1 MELRGKITGDAK
13 MLTMGDEA
21 RLKYLEETLAK
32 VDKVVE
38 AWIKKEVKAEINKVW
53 NKLKIRKGEKG
64 KLTPDIQERLTTI
77 KLMSEMS
84 KADVNAAADEL
95 TAKLELATEMDEIE
109 LLSGEL
115 ADMNGFGAVNSM
127 NAKQITDF
135 LRNIVTLTKTAR
147 TIREINA
154 EQQKLRIESFK
165 NIINNDV
172 TGGQGEMG
180 SNKRQKTAYK
190 RDQNKFF
197 EGLNKFHRQNLSFEW
212 LMNGLARQN
221 KAVGTNESKTH
232 ELFATMVHVA
242 TQRTKEANQETNDRY
257 AEFMSS
263 VFGLEGIAMA
273 DHVAKEMMTPVD
285 SGIMK
290 KDYPKGK
297 ASTKKTLRASNVK
310 ALIEGRAKAE
320 SLGLT
325 KEDVDAAKARYY
337 EIKTEKQALKKNKGK
352 EAEVADDAPIV
363 IESAVEGKD
372 EEMFM
377 SQSQAIA
384 RVMMFRQEGIK
395 ESMIKEG
402 YTEEAMAKVE
412 KDFLTD
418 ESKTIME
425 WLSLEYAKNYDVV
438 NKVYR
443 EQYGV
448 NLPMIEFYAPIRR
461 IVDQKTEKEL
471 AIDSSGTRAMSTT
484 PGFLNT
490 RVKNYNEIDPNSDA
504 LKMFMQHMAQT
515 NHYVNWAQ
523 PAKDLRTVFGDKK
536 VRQNIIDYS
545 GKSMLDIINERI
557 EWMVEGG
564 NRKATHI
571 EWLDN
576 MRIAHTF
583 TSLSYNIGVGVKQL
597 TSMPAFAFDM
607 PLKDYAKYQAMFFK
621 DFDKNWDEMWKTSYV
636 QNRLK
641 EGFTRDVAEGMK
653 RPGKSSIGRWTMKG
667 LQTGMLVGKYGDIV
681 PVIVGGWAAKK
692 RAYDKARADG
702 MTKADAEAQATI
714 VFEMASDR
722 AQQAVNMKDLS
733 SFQGGGSVFKL
744 FTMYMTSPRQYYAN
758 VAEAVLDA
766 ASGKKG
772 AKAGAARRI
781 LISNFVLPVMFQF
794 VSDSWRM
801 LGDDEKEYE
810 WQEYVRAILVGPL
823 NGLFIAGDVVTPLV
837 AALFGAKRWDE
848 NLPILAAIN
857 DITRGLETITDGDF
871 GEGIEETIYH
881 LGRIAP
887 SPISFYS
894 IAKRRIGDFYDWD

>member
-1 MELRGKITGDAK
+1 
-13 MLTMGDEA
+13 
-21 RLKYLEETLAK
+21 
-32 VDKVVE
+32 
-38 AWIKKEVKAEINKVW
+38 
-53 NKLKIRKGEKG
+53 
-64 KLTPDIQERLTTI
+64 
-77 KLMSEMS
+77 MSEMS

-337 EIKTEKQALKKNKGK
+337 EIKTEKQALTKNEGK
-352 EAEVADDAPIV
+352 EAEVADDTPIV

-438 NKVYR
+438 NNLVAR
-443 EQYGV
+443 SRAIYGDTPPEV
-448 NLPMIEFYAPIRR
+448 GYQPPTYSEMGAGLKKDMGKAWDTLIEGSTAPFGPTI
-461 IVDQKTEKEL
+461 L
-471 AIDSSGTRAMSTT
+471 RA
-484 PGFLNT
+484 F
-490 RVKNYNEIDPNSDA
+490 
-504 LKMFMQHMAQT
+504 
-515 NHYVNWAQ
+515 
-523 PAKDLRTVFGDKK
+523 
-536 VRQNIIDYS
+536 
-545 GKSMLDIINERI
+545 
-557 EWMVEGG
+557 
-564 NRKATHI
+564 
-571 EWLDN
+571 
-576 MRIAHTF
+576 
-583 TSLSYNIGVGVKQL
+583 
-597 TSMPAFAFDM
+597 
-607 PLKDYAKYQAMFFK
+607 
-621 DFDKNWDEMWKTSYV
+621 
-636 QNRLK
+636 NRL
-641 EGFTRDVAEGMK
+641 
-653 RPGKSSIGRWTMKG
+653 
-667 LQTGMLVGKYGDIV
+667 
-681 PVIVGGWAAKK
+681 
-692 RAYDKARADG
+692 
-702 MTKADAEAQATI
+702 
-714 VFEMASDR
+714 
-722 AQQAVNMKDLS
+722 
-733 SFQGGGSVFKL
+733 
-744 FTMYMTSPRQYYAN
+744 
-758 VAEAVLDA
+758 
-766 ASGKKG
+766 
-772 AKAGAARRI
+772 
-781 LISNFVLPVMFQF
+781 
-794 VSDSWRM
+794 
-801 LGDDEKEYE
+801 
-810 WQEYVRAILVGPL
+810 
-823 NGLFIAGDVVTPLV
+823 
-837 AALFGAKRWDE
+837 ALAW
-848 NLPILAAIN
+848 
-857 DITRGLETITDGDF
+857 
-871 GEGIEETIYH
+871 
-881 LGRIAP
+881 
-887 SPISFYS
+887 
-894 IAKRRIGDFYDWD
+894 